1 MAANAPTEVRIRAY
15 NVGFGDSFLLTFRY
29 RSGSERHM
37 LMDFG
42 TTSLSKK
49 RGPKD
54 MAQVAQQ
61 IREDC
66 GGKLALVAA
75 SHRHADHISGFAGQ
89 SGRII
94 AGLDIDLVLQP
105 WTERPDLAP
114 DATGPVSASP
124 SGSGSGPRPTRAMRS
139 AVARLGDMH
148 RVAALVHQEAQ
159 RMRRRGVAGG
169 VPRTV
174 IDQLEFLGAE
184 NLPNAEAVKN
194 LSTLGRSR
202 VYAHAGT
209 KLWLGRRLPG
219 VRIDVLGPPTL
230 KQTKSIAR
238 QAHTDPN
245 EFWRLAAVTA
255 DAAMAAQR
263 TRIFPDAPIA
273 NHVPQQARW
282 LIPKVNRMNAEEL
295 LGLVRILDDAMNN
308 TSLILLLEIGETLI
322 LLPGDAQ
329 IENWRYAL
337 QKAPNA
343 KETRARL
350 AKTKVYKVGHHG
362 SLNATPK
369 QLLWEAFERLTVTA
383 PDDARLVTL
392 LSTLGGKHGSVN
404 RGTEVPRRPL
414 VDALTQRSRFITTQ
428 QDIRAKQFWR
438 DVTIPL

>member
-1 MAANAPTEVRIRAY
+1 MAATAPTEVRIRAY

-29 RSGSERHM
+29 GTGSERHM

-42 TTSLSKK
+42 TTSLPKTK
-49 RGPKD
+49 GPKD
-54 MAQVAQQ
+54 MAQVAKQ

-66 GGKLALVAA
+66 GGKLALVAV
-75 SHRHADHISGFAGQ
+75 SHRHADHISGFAGEA
-89 SGRII
+89 GGII

-114 DATGPVSASP
+114 DAVGPVPASP
-124 SGSGSGPRPTRAMRS
+124 PGSGSRPARAMRS

-148 RVAALVHQEAQ
+148 KIAALVHQEAQ
-159 RMRRRGVAGG
+159 RMRRMGAAAG

-174 IDQLEFLGAE
+174 VDQLEFLGAE
-184 NLPNAEAVKN
+184 NLSNAEAVKS
-194 LSTLGRSR
+194 LSTLGRRR
-202 VYAHAGT
+202 VYAHFGS
-209 KLWLGRRLPG
+209 KLPLGRRLPG

-230 KQTKSIAR
+230 EQTTSIAT
-238 QAHTDPN
+238 QARTDPS
-245 EFWRLAAVTA
+245 EFWHLAAVRA
-255 DAAMAAQR
+255 DAVMATQPLP
-263 TRIFPDAPIA
+263 IFPDASIA
-273 NHVPQQARW
+273 DRVPPEARW
-282 LIPKVNRMNAEEL
+282 LLPKVNKMSAEEL

-308 TSLILLLEIGETLI
+308 TSLILLIEIGETLI

-337 QKAPNA
+337 QEAPNA
-343 KETRARL
+343 AETCARL
-350 AKTKVYKVGHHG
+350 ARTKVYKVGHHG

-369 QLLWEAFERLTVTA
+369 RLLWEAFERLTVTA

-392 LSTLGGKHGSVN
+392 LSTLAGKHGSVS

-414 VDALTQRSRFITTQ
+414 LDALTQRSRLITTQ
-428 QDIRAKQFWR
+428 KDTSAKQFWR